1 MEIDLEAVNT
11 RVPATYGALSTYPA
25 VRRDLA
31 IVVEKTVPSA
41 EVETTVREAASQ
53 LLESVRLFDVY
64 EGSEVEDGSRSLGW
78 AFRFRADDRTL
89 TDEDV
94 EVEMKAISEALE
106 KRFDAR
112 IRSS

>member
-1 MEIDLEAVNT
+1 VQAAVT
-11 RVPATYGALSTYPA
+11 
-25 VRRDLA
+25 
-31 IVVEKTVPSA
+31 
-41 EVETTVREAASQ
+41 ETASE
-53 LLESVRLFDVY
+53 LLESARLFDVY
-64 EGSEVEDGSRSLGW
+64 EGEGVGEGRRSLGW

-94 EVEMKAISEALE
+94 EAEMNALSAALE